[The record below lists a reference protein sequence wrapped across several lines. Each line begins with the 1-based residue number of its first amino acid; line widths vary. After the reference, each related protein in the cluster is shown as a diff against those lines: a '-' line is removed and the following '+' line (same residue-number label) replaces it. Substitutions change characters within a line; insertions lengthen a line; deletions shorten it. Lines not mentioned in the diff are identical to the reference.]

1 MKKKSMLSTN
11 KNLSREIR
19 NHRIE
24 IGTKKEI
31 LDPKN
36 TISESKKKKNL
47 QMNLTAKKDKAK
59 EASVT

>member
-36 TISESKKKKNL
+36 TISESKKKKSADEFN
-47 QMNLTAKKDKAK
+47 
-59 EASVT
+59 S